1 MTDKRAVSHSQKSSF
16 PEQLNEVVD
25 AALEKNADNLV
36 VLDLRQCE
44 AFTDF
49 FVICSGRSPRQVT
62 AIVESIET
70 RLKKTS
76 DRPIHVEGYRLADWI
91 LIDHFDFIVHVFT
104 PETRDFYSLEKLW
117 GNAIRVEL

>member
-1 MTDKRAVSHSQKSSF
+1 MTDKLPISHSQRSSF
-16 PEQLNEVVD
+16 PGQLNEVID
-25 AALEKNADNLV
+25 AAQEKNADNLV

-44 AFTDF
+44 SFTDF

-62 AIVESIET
+62 AIVESIEA
-70 RLKKTS
+70 RLKIAG
-76 DRPIHVEGYRLADWI
+76 DRPTHVEGYRLANWV

-117 GNAIRVEL
+117 GNAVRVEL

>member
-1 MTDKRAVSHSQKSSF
+1 MTDKQPVHHAPTSSF
-16 PEQLNEVVD
+16 PERLNEAVD
-25 AALEKNADNLV
+25 AAREKKAEDLV
-36 VLDLRQCE
+36 VLDLRQSN

-62 AIVESIET
+62 AIVDSIEA
-70 RLKKTS
+70 RLKTIGAQ
-76 DRPIHVEGYRLADWI
+76 PTHIEGYRMANWV

-104 PETRDFYSLEKLW
+104 PETRDFYSLERLW

>member
-1 MTDKRAVSHSQKSSF
+1 MTDKLPISHSQRSSF
-16 PEQLNEVVD
+16 PGQLNEVID
-25 AALEKNADNLV
+25 AAQEKNADNLV

-44 AFTDF
+44 SFTDF

-62 AIVESIET
+62 AIVESIEA
-70 RLKKTS
+70 RLKTTG
-76 DRPIHVEGYRLADWI
+76 DRPTHVEGYRLANWV

-117 GNAIRVEL
+117 GNAVRVEL

>member
-1 MTDKRAVSHSQKSSF
+1 MTDKQPVSHAPTSSF
-16 PEQLNEVVD
+16 PERLNEAVD
-25 AALEKNADNLV
+25 AARDKNAEDLV
-36 VLDLRQCE
+36 VLDLRQSN

-62 AIVESIET
+62 AIVDSIEA
-70 RLKKTS
+70 RLKTIEAQ
-76 DRPIHVEGYRLADWI
+76 PAHIEGYRMANWV

-104 PETRDFYSLEKLW
+104 PETRDFYSLERLW

>member
-1 MTDKRAVSHSQKSSF
+1 MTDKRSVSHSRRSSF
-16 PEQLNEVVD
+16 PDQLNEAVD
-25 AALEKNADNLV
+25 AAQEKNADNLV

-49 FVICSGRSPRQVT
+49 FVICSGRSPKQVR
-62 AIVESIET
+62 AIVESIEA
-70 RLKKTS
+70 RLRKTGQ
-76 DRPIHVEGYRLADWI
+76 RPVHIEGYRLADWV

-117 GNAIRVEL
+117 GNSVKVEL

>member
-1 MTDKRAVSHSQKSSF
+1 MTDKLPVSHSQRSSF
-16 PEQLNEVVD
+16 PDQLNEVVD
-25 AALEKNADNLV
+25 AAQEKNADNLV

-44 AFTDF
+44 SFTDF

-62 AIVESIET
+62 AIVESIEA
-70 RLKKTS
+70 RLKLTG
-76 DRPIHVEGYRLADWI
+76 DRPTHVEGYRLANWV

-117 GNAIRVEL
+117 GNAVRVEL

>member
-1 MTDKRAVSHSQKSSF
+1 MTNKQPVSHAPTSSF
-16 PEQLNEVVD
+16 PERLNEAVD
-25 AALEKNADNLV
+25 AARDKNAEDLV
-36 VLDLRQCE
+36 VLDLRQSN

-62 AIVESIET
+62 AIVDSIEA
-70 RLKKTS
+70 RLKTIEAQ
-76 DRPIHVEGYRLADWI
+76 PAHIEGYRMANWV

-104 PETRDFYSLEKLW
+104 PETRDFYSLERLW